1 MSVTIEQATVYR
13 GGRRRWFSLKAAI
26 RAEAKAIHRAR
37 FHKDCECSDA
47 EPGPYGA
54 PGETCMF
61 HEPSYFDRFTRRV
74 GRLIERALTASTG
87 EQP

>member
-1 MSVTIEQATVYR
+1 MSVTTEQATVYR
-13 GGRRRWFSLKAAI
+13 GGRRRWFSMKAAI
-26 RAEAKAIHRAR
+26 RAEAKAIHRER
-37 FHKDCECSDA
+37 FRKDCYCCDS

-54 PGETCMF
+54 PGETCHL

-87 EQP
+87 EQK